1 MNSNKSKFVM
11 ALAMTIFGT
20 IGIFRR
26 FIPLSS
32 EIIALVRGAV
42 GTLVLLLFVFLSK
55 KKLNSESIKKNLLKL
70 IVSGALIGFNWIF
83 LFEAYEYTTVA
94 IATLCYYMA
103 PVLVM
108 IMAPF
113 FLKEKLTGVK
123 GICILISFAG
133 MVLVSGVF
141 SDSTLA
147 GSSYKGII
155 FGLIAALMYAVV
167 IIINKKINNI
177 GAFDKTIMQLGT
189 AAVVLL
195 PYVLFAGNLKNIEL
209 NAFSIA
215 MLLFVGIVHTGVA
228 YALYFGSMDGL
239 SADSIAIFS
248 YIDPVVAIILSA
260 TVLKESLGLLEIIGA
275 VMILGATLWSEKN
288 SGKTN

>member
-1 MNSNKSKFVM
+1 MNSNKSKLVM

-55 KKLNSESIKKNLLKL
+55 RKLNPESIKNNLFKL

-113 FLKEKLTGVK
+113 VLKEKLTCVK
-123 GICILISFAG
+123 GLCILISFVG

-141 SDSTLA
+141 GDSNLDR
-147 GSSYKGII
+147 SSYKGII
-155 FGLIAALMYAVV
+155 FGLIAALMYAIV

-195 PYVLFAGNLKNIEL
+195 PYVILAGNLQGVEL
-209 NAFSIA
+209 NGLSVA

-260 TVLKESLGLLEIIGA
+260 TLLKEHLGLLEIVGA
-275 VMILGATLWSEKN
+275 VMILGATLWSEKI
-288 SGKTN
+288 SGKDN